1 MNFVFDRQRIV
12 VAGEDSATVAL
23 TIATLRRDGHCATHA
38 ADGGSAS
45 WDMAHGDCHL
55 LIVSGGIGG
64 AARSDLLDD
73 LRERLPGLA
82 LLCLTETKWTPM
94 RGDANSR
101 PTVATLREPFTAEEL
116 RAAVRPLLPQL
127 QVGTVL
133 AQKVRE
139 DSPVRPGTPRRP
151 PPSS

>member
-1 MNFVFDRQRIV
+1 MDFVFDRQRIV

-23 TIATLRRDGHCATHA
+23 TIATLRRDGHWVTHA

-45 WDMAHGDCHL
+45 WDIAHGDCHL
-55 LIVSGGIGG
+55 LIVSGGIAD
-64 AARSDLLDD
+64 AARSDLLDE

-82 LLCLTETKWTPM
+82 LLCLTETKWTPV

-127 QVGTVL
+127 PVGTVL
-133 AQKVRE
+133 ARKVPKS
-139 DSPVRPGTPRRP
+139 SPV
-151 PPSS
+151 